1 MGASYT
7 YENPFFIS
15 MPPTIPLHSK
25 TTPVSVVVPVYN
37 SEGTLSELVSRLCQT
52 LGNLSQI
59 EIILIN
65 DGSRDSSWEVIKKLA
80 SESDFVR
87 GIDLGKNYGQHN
99 ALLAGIR
106 SARYPVIVTL
116 DDDLQNPPEEIP
128 KLLAALTPEVDVVYG
143 ARPKEQH
150 GWSRN
155 LASRL
160 VKLSLTYFLGAKTAS
175 KSSAFR
181 AFRTS
186 LRDGFQDYQCDFI
199 SIDVLLSWV
208 TNRFSFV
215 IVSHQARK
223 VGRSN
228 YSPWKLYRHALNM
241 LTGFTTLPL
250 QLATAI
256 GLFFTLFGMCVL
268 GYVLFNYFLSG
279 NRVPGFAFLA
289 SLVSIFSGA
298 TLFSIGILGEYLARM
313 YSRTIQ
319 RPPYSVRAVAE
330 AISQPHKEIA

>member
-1 MGASYT
+1 M
-7 YENPFFIS
+7 
-15 MPPTIPLHSK
+15 
-25 TTPVSVVVPVYN
+25 VVPVYN
-37 SEGTLSELVSRLCQT
+37 SEATLSELVSRLCQT
-52 LGNLSQI
+52 LVKLGQL

-80 SESDFVR
+80 TENSFVR

-106 SARYPVIVTL
+106 AARHQVIVTL

-128 KLLAALTPEVDVVYG
+128 KVLSALKPEVDVVYG

-155 LASRL
+155 LASRI

-181 AFRTS
+181 AFRTQ

-208 TNRFSFV
+208 TNRFQFV
-215 IVSHQARK
+215 LVEHHLRK
-223 VGRSN
+223 EGKSN
-228 YSPWKLYRHALNM
+228 YGPWKLYLHALNM

-256 GLFFTLFGMCVL
+256 GLVFTVFGGWVL
-268 GYVLFNYFLSG
+268 AYVLFNYFLTG

-289 SLVSIFSGA
+289 SMIAIFSGA

-319 RPPYSVRAVAE
+319 RPPYSVRDE
-330 AISQPHKEIA
+330 IGLSSRGESQTRGTSIK

>member
-1 MGASYT
+1 MPST
-7 YENPFFIS
+7 VPF
-15 MPPTIPLHSK
+15 LSK
-25 TTPVSVVVPVYN
+25 HDPISVVVPVYN
-37 SEGTLSELVSRLCQT
+37 SETTLNELVSRLQQT
-52 LGNLSQI
+52 LQKLAI
-59 EIILIN
+59 FEIVLIN
-65 DGSRDSSWEVIKKLA
+65 DGSRDFSWKAIEKLA
-80 SESDFVR
+80 TQNSFVR

-106 SARYPVIVTL
+106 AARHPVIVTL

-128 KLLAALTPEVDVVYG
+128 KLLSALSPEVDVVYG

-155 LASRL
+155 LASRI
-160 VKLSLTYFLGAKTAS
+160 VKLSLTYFLGAQTAS

-181 AFRTS
+181 VFRTN
-186 LRDGFQDYQCDFI
+186 LREGFRDYQCDFI

-208 TNRFSFV
+208 TNRFQFV
-215 IVSHQARK
+215 LVEHQSRK
-223 VGRSN
+223 EGKSN

-256 GLFFTLFGMCVL
+256 GLIFTAFGGCIFA
-268 GYVLFNYFLSG
+268 YVLFNYFWSG

-289 SLVSIFSGA
+289 SIVAIFSGA

-319 RPPYSVRAVAE
+319 RPPYSVRAATE
-330 AISQPHKEIA
+330 LIPQENSKTA